1 MHDHADDRPAGA
13 GEMAEDRPIGRAITR
28 GLMCRCPACGRGR
41 LLAGYLRVAP
51 ACPACGEDLSPQRAD
66 DGPAYLTILIVGH
79 LLAPLLLWAFVAFR
93 PSPLQMIAIFA
104 TGSVALSLALL
115 PRMKGMIVAIQ
126 WSRRMHG
133 FGAGEVAHD

>member
-1 MHDHADDRPAGA
+1 MQIDPDFNED
-13 GEMAEDRPIGRAITR
+13 DRPIGRSIAR
-28 GLMCRCPACGRGR
+28 GLLCRCPACGKGR
-41 LLAGYLRVAP
+41 MLTGYLRVA
-51 ACPACGEDLSPQRAD
+51 ASCPACGEDLSPQRAD

-93 PSPLQMIAIFA
+93 PSPLQMIAVFA
-104 TGSVALSLALL
+104 TGSVILSLALL

-133 FGAGEVAHD
+133 FGTGEVVHD